1 MVETGVNP
9 DEDINFNGEKRIKQE
24 DVKEV
29 CEASVEPIQRPET
42 KTEGT
47 QTMQQKNKSPRAIRT
62 DPDWKGSQI
71 YKQMKVIY
79 ELPQFMKGRRR
90 ELLNNFINP
99 DGLDIYNEDEAKQ
112 EASTLRK

>member
-1 MVETGVNP
+1 
-9 DEDINFNGEKRIKQE
+9 
-24 DVKEV
+24 
-29 CEASVEPIQRPET
+29 
-42 KTEGT
+42 
-47 QTMQQKNKSPRAIRT
+47 
-62 DPDWKGSQI
+62 
-71 YKQMKVIY
+71 MKVIY